1 MNPDHAMS
9 KSAITVTDSATA
21 AAKLE
26 NTPAAAGMPL
36 SARSTWLGIKR
47 GAVLRCPNC
56 GKGHLFRRFLKI
68 QERCEYCGVDNS
80 IYPSDDAPPYL
91 TLVLTGH
98 VIVPLYMAIERAY
111 APPMWLSASIWL
123 PLTAAMSIL
132 LLPYMKGGV
141 VGFCWAKDIR
151 REQAGR

>member
-1 MNPDHAMS
+1 MTKLATS
-9 KSAITVTDSATA
+9 ITARS
-21 AAKLE
+21 AKL
-26 NTPAAAGMPL
+26 GL
-36 SARSTWLGIKR
+36 KR
-47 GAVLRCPNC
+47 GLSLRCPNC
-56 GKGHLFRRFLKI
+56 GKGHLFTSFLKVSKS
-68 QERCEYCGVDNS
+68 CDVCGTDNS

-98 VIVPLYMAIERAY
+98 FIVPLYMAIERAY

-123 PLTAAMSIL
+123 PLTAIMSIA

>member
-1 MNPDHAMS
+1 MRQPTTS
-9 KSAITVTDSATA
+9 ITGRS
-21 AAKLE
+21 AKL
-26 NTPAAAGMPL
+26 GV
-36 SARSTWLGIKR
+36 KR
-47 GAVLRCPNC
+47 GLSLRCPNC
-56 GKGHLFRRFLKI
+56 GKGRLFKSFLKVE
-68 QERCEYCGVDNS
+68 QHCEVCGNDNS

-91 TLVLTGH
+91 TLLLTGH

-123 PLTAAMSIL
+123 PLTAIMSIL

-141 VGFCWAKDIR
+141 LGFCWAKDIR

>member
-1 MNPDHAMS
+1 MRQPTPS
-9 KSAITVTDSATA
+9 LTGRSAKV
-21 AAKLE
+21 
-26 NTPAAAGMPL
+26 GV
-36 SARSTWLGIKR
+36 KR
-47 GAVLRCPNC
+47 GLSLHCPNC
-56 GKGHLFRRFLKI
+56 GKGRLFKSFLKVQQHCDI
-68 QERCEYCGVDNS
+68 CGNDNS

-91 TLVLTGH
+91 TLLLTGH

-123 PLTAAMSIL
+123 PLTAIMSIL

-141 VGFCWAKDIR
+141 LGFCWAKDIR

>member
-1 MNPDHAMS
+1 MHPDHVMTKTAT
-9 KSAITVTDSATA
+9 TVADSAA
-21 AAKLE
+21 VVAKLDAA
-26 NTPAAAGMPL
+26 PAAAGIPV
-36 SARSTWLGIKR
+36 SARSAWLGIKR
-47 GAVLRCPNC
+47 GAALRCPNC
-56 GKGHLFRRFLKI
+56 GKGHLFRRFLKLS
-68 QERCEYCGVDNS
+68 ERCEYCGVDNS

-111 APPMWLSASIWL
+111 APPAWLSASIWL
-123 PLTAAMSIL
+123 PLTAVMSIL